1 MTELDSEFDTDTAV
15 EALGGGR
22 YRGDVSP
29 RWAVFGGAPNGGY
42 VVSLGLRALVEELG
56 RPDAPTVTAQF
67 LAPCE
72 VGPIDV
78 EVEVLRT
85 GRRIGTA
92 VARLIQGGEE
102 RVRVT
107 GMLTDLDR
115 ASGLTHEDGG
125 PPDLPPL
132 EECVAPPDDAGLPPV
147 IGRFDMR
154 MDPSTVGWVVGRPS
168 GTARIA
174 GWVRFADG
182 RPADSLAL
190 PTFADAF
197 PPVAFNVLDELGWVP
212 TLELTV
218 HGRRRPVGGWLRG
231 VFSSRFVVD
240 GYHEEDGELWD
251 DSDRL
256 VAMSR
261 QLALVRT

>member
-1 MTELDSEFDTDTAV
+1 MTDPTSEFDEDTAL
-15 EALGGGR
+15 EAAGDGR
-22 YRGDVSP
+22 WRGAISE
-29 RWAVFGGAPNGGY
+29 RWSVFGGAPNGGY
-42 VVSLGLRALVEELG
+42 VVSLALQALTEELD
-56 RPDAPTVTAQF
+56 RPDPATITAQF

-78 EVEVLRT
+78 EVDVLRP

-92 VARLIQGGEE
+92 VARLVQNGEE

-115 ASGLTHEDGG
+115 ASGLNYAADG
-125 PPDLPPL
+125 PPEVPPL
-132 EECVAPPDDAGLPPV
+132 EDCVGPPAELDLPPV
-147 IGRFDMR
+147 IRRFDAR
-154 MDPSTVGWVVGRPS
+154 LDPSTAGWAVGQPS

-174 GWVRFADG
+174 GWFRFADG
-182 RPADSLAL
+182 RQPDVRSL
-190 PTFADAF
+190 PTFADAG
-197 PPVAFNVLDELGWVP
+197 PPVAFNVMDRPSWVP

-218 HGRRRPVGGWLRG
+218 HVRRRPVDGWLRG
-231 VFSSRFVVD
+231 VFSSRFVVE

-251 DSDRL
+251 ADDRL
-256 VAMSR
+256 VAISR